1 MDHRRYWF
9 KAIKEQLVV
18 MVLGGNNGIL
28 VYLDITGFLGFTRL
42 LDYTGFLGSFGLLGS
57 NDFNWFTHEPHV
69 DDDFLEISSSS
80 SLTPR
85 TTCWVKV
92 ILRSRLFQGQG
103 HFRVKVILRSR
114 PFQGQGRFEVMVI
127 SRSRLFQGQ
136 GHLRSRSL
144 LNLTPLMKN
153 TLID

>member
-57 NDFNWFTHEPHV
+57 NDFNWFTHEP
-69 DDDFLEISSSS
+69 DIEDDFLEISSS
-80 SLTPR
+80 LIPR
-85 TTCWVKV
+85 TTCWV
-92 ILRSRLFQGQG
+92 
-103 HFRVKVILRSR
+103 
-114 PFQGQGRFEVMVI
+114 
-127 SRSRLFQGQ
+127 
-136 GHLRSRSL
+136 
-144 LNLTPLMKN
+144 
-153 TLID
+153 

>member
-28 VYLDITGFLGFTRL
+28 VYLDITGFTRL

-80 SLTPR
+80 SLAPR

-114 PFQGQGRFEVMVI
+114 SFQGQGRFKTQGHFEVTVI
-127 SRSRLFQGQ
+127 SRSRSFQGQ
-136 GHLRSRSL
+136 DHC
-144 LNLTPLMKN
+144 
-153 TLID
+153 